1 MSENSNHDRCG
12 RFVKGNSASSGR
24 KADRLKQAMLQ
35 AVSISDIKAIIS
47 TLVEAAKGGDVRAAT
62 LLFDRLLGRPHVN
75 KEPEQQPKPMEYD
88 DGGGEVVF
96 DDNGETTDNP
106 IEFDLDGFEQRQ
118 RERYEKDVNARA
130 EQLLAERAKQGA

>member
-1 MSENSNHDRCG
+1 MSENLNHDSRG
-12 RFVKGNSASSGR
+12 RFTHGNRASQGR
-24 KADRLKQAMLQ
+24 KLDRLKAAMLS
-35 AVSISDIKAIIS
+35 AVTIQDIKAVIGS
-47 TLVEAAKGGDVRAAT
+47 LLESAKSGDSKAAGV
-62 LLFDRLLGRPHVN
+62 LLDRIFGRPHTN
-75 KEPEQQPKPMEYD
+75 REPEQTKPMEYD

-96 DDNGETTDNP
+96 DDNGETTDNT